1 MRLKLSLAAGAAA
14 LFVGAASAAEPTVDD
29 IIARNV
35 EARGGLAAIKAIK
48 ALKREGRIVVPG
60 FPAELRFVETRAR
73 PGAMKQEVTFQG
85 LTQVVA
91 YDGVGAWQINPFQG
105 RKDPERLS
113 DQSAEAKQLSLAADL
128 DTPLVDYKTKG
139 VKVIYL
145 GTEDVDGTPAW
156 KLKAT
161 MKSGDEAVYYVD
173 PDSAMIIRVVEKHV
187 VRGAEQVTETD
198 LGEYEKVA
206 GVYFPMTEESGPEN
220 SPSTAKQKA
229 LFDKAEAVDTPPA
242 SFFAFPTAK

>member
-1 MRLKLSLAAGAAA
+1 MNIICALAAAAAA
-14 LFVGAASAAEPTVDD
+14 LVSTAWAAEPTVDE
-29 IIARNV
+29 IISKHVA
-35 EARGGLAAIKAIK
+35 ARGGLEALRAVKAI
-48 ALKREGRIVVPG
+48 KREGRIVVPG
-60 FPAELRFVETRAR
+60 FPAELVFVETRAR

-91 YDGVGAWQINPFQG
+91 YDGAGAWQINPFQG

-113 DQSAEAKQLSLAADL
+113 AGSAEAKQLSLAADL
-128 DTPLVDYKTKG
+128 DTPLVDWRAKG
-139 VKVIYL
+139 VRIDYL

-161 MKSGDEAVYYVD
+161 LKSGDEAVYFID
-173 PDSAMIIRVVEKHV
+173 PDSGMIIRAVEKHV

-198 LGEYEKVA
+198 FGEYEKVA
-206 GVYFPMTEESGPEN
+206 GVYFPMTEETGPEN

-229 LFDKAEAVDTPPA
+229 IFDKAEAIDPPPA
-242 SFFAFPTAK
+242 SFFAFPAGR